1 MRKFLVVLLALGFVV
16 AFSMPAAASDVT
28 FGGTYWV
35 KGYLESNPNK
45 LADTE
50 DDGESQ
56 QDWYAQRMRV
66 VGTWAVAD
74 GLTLN
79 TRFDV
84 MEKIWGSADAYHSAN
99 AGSNISWERAYITYK
114 SPIGKFDVGYMA
126 GGGFGTVFN
135 DDVGSVPRIKYTGSF
150 GPVII
155 LALTEKGN
163 EEDGINSP
171 AGLDNADGDY
181 DKYAVAALYKFPG
194 GIAGALW
201 FYLPDK
207 RDRAFD
213 GTTYNLVRNYLPVY
227 FKWTLGDL
235 YLEGEASYFWGTYE
249 YEDNRTDKDITGASW
264 YLYGKYKLG
273 PAYVGGQY
281 GYVEYGKNT
290 ATDWE
295 TGYYDNSDWD
305 PCLILFNYWLN
316 IFQNTGADGA
326 TSQITSSLGLNNG
339 SLYQVF
345 GGFSPMENLTIH
357 ASLSYAVA
365 DEKPAG
371 YVDDEYGTEF
381 DLTATW
387 KIVDQLEYMIGF
399 GYLFTGDFYKKDDAT
414 TQVEDDYLLM
424 HQLTLSF

>member
-16 AFSMPAAASDVT
+16 AFSMPAAATDVT
-28 FGGTYWV
+28 FSGTYWV
-35 KGYLESNPNK
+35 KGMLESNPNK
-45 LADTE
+45 LAETE
-50 DDGESQ
+50 TDGESQ
-56 QDWYAQRMRV
+56 QDWYAQRLRV

-79 TRFDV
+79 TRMDV
-84 MEKIWGSADAYHSAN
+84 MEKIWGSGDDYYSNAD
-99 AGSNISWERAYITYK
+99 GGNISWERCFVTYK
-114 SPIGKFDVGYMA
+114 SPIGKFDVGYMSA
-126 GGGFGTVFN
+126 GGFGTVFN
-135 DDVGSVPRIKYTGSF
+135 DDVGSAPRIKYTGVF
-150 GPVII
+150 GPVIV
-155 LALTEKGN
+155 LALTEKGT
-163 EEDGINSP
+163 EKDGI
-171 AGLDNADGDY
+171 ATTFGADNADGDY
-181 DKYAVAALYKFPG
+181 DKYALAVMYKFEG

-201 FYLPDK
+201 FYLPD
-207 RDRAFD
+207 RTNDAV
-213 GTTYNLVRNYLPVY
+213 NLVRNYLPVY

-249 YEDNRTDKDITGASW
+249 YDSGQADKDISGKSW

-273 PAYVGGQY
+273 PAYVGAQY
-281 GYVEYGKNT
+281 GYVEYGKND

-316 IFQNTGADGA
+316 VYQNNESPA
-326 TSQITSSLGLNNG
+326 TSQIRADLGLNNG

-357 ASLSYAVA
+357 ASLSYAEADTVA
-365 DEKPAG
+365 SGWDK
-371 YVDDEYGTEF
+371 EYGTEF

-399 GYLFTGDFYKKDDAT
+399 GYLFTGDYYKQGNSST
-414 TQVEDDYLLM
+414 EVEDDYLVM
-424 HQLTLSF
+424 HQLTLNF